1 MKVNLILILIIALSL
16 AACNNQPKNS
26 TSDNQVIA
34 QSETKT
40 VSVQVGAE
48 SQMLLDDLAAN
59 GDYVNSREFP
69 SLIDASKVH
78 EMMGGKQLIID
89 LRSKQDFR
97 NGHIGGAVQKDFE
110 QLPAFF
116 ESGIKPFEYER
127 IIVVS
132 NDGQTAAYTT
142 MLLRLM
148 GYGNVYAMRWGMSS
162 WNKDFAQTGWF
173 SACSS
178 AFQHLLDTVTH
189 LAPQASALPEMN
201 TGESSGEAIGA
212 ARFGQLFADG
222 TADVTISAETVFD
235 NPGEYYVIN
244 YDRKD
249 KYEAGHVPGAIRYK
263 PGATLGIVNEMASIP
278 HDKTVVVYCGT
289 GHNSAFVT
297 AYLRLFGYD
306 ARTLAFGN
314 NSFMYDQMVADR
326 TLLSWLPFTSEEIYD
341 YDVVK

>member
-1 MKVNLILILIIALSL
+1 MKVNHILWLILALSL
-16 AACNNQPKNS
+16 GACNNQSNNQA
-26 TSDNQVIA
+26 SDNQSA
-34 QSETKT
+34 NKSETKT

-78 EMMGGKQLIID
+78 EMIGANQLIID
-89 LRSKQDFR
+89 LRSIQSFK
-97 NGHIGGAVQKDFE
+97 NGHISGAIQKDFA
-110 QLPAFF
+110 QLPAYF

-127 IIVVS
+127 IILLS
-132 NDGQTAAYTT
+132 DDGQTAAYAT

-148 GYGNVYAMRWGMSS
+148 GYGNVFAMRWGMSS
-162 WNKDFAQTGWF
+162 WNKDFAQTGWMA
-173 SACSS
+173 ACSS
-178 AFQHLLDTVTH
+178 SFQHLLDTVTYQ
-189 LAPQASALPEMN
+189 APQATALPELK
-201 TGESSGEAIGA
+201 TGASSGEAVGTV
-212 ARFGQLFADG
+212 RFQQLFEAGLDKVNID
-222 TADVTISAETVFD
+222 AASVFN
-235 NPGEYYVIN
+235 NPENYFIIN

-249 KYEAGHVPGAIRYK
+249 KYEAGHIPGAIRFK
-263 PGATLGIVNEMASIP
+263 PNATLGIINEMASIP

-314 NSFMYDQMVADR
+314 NSFMYDKMLADR
-326 TLLSWLPFTSEEIYD
+326 SLLSWLPFTSEDVYD
-341 YDVVK
+341 FKVVK